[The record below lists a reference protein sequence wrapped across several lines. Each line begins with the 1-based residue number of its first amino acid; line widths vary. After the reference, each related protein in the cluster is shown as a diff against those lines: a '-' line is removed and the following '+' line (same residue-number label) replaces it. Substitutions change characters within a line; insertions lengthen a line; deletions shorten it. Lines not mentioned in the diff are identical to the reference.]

1 MSATTEY
8 RPSVLLLGAASG
20 LSPFGVTITVPLL
33 LMIALDFQA
42 STGEVQFLISAY
54 LFGLATAQPFNGF
67 LCDRFGRRPIL
78 LGGFALF
85 IVASLLA
92 SRAEEL
98 HTLILLRFVQAVG
111 VSVGTVASRAV
122 VRDTHDARGATEA
135 LAYIAAAMGF
145 APILA
150 PIAGGWLGA
159 TGGWQSVFIATALLG
174 AAIWIWIYTAL
185 PETLRPDHARPRLG
199 DWFRNYGRLLRT
211 PAFLGYT
218 FIFGFV
224 QGCFFAFLAVG
235 AAVFERQ
242 LGIGEAEFGLW
253 WGGMAVTYVIGAM
266 VSGRLFR
273 VLDLTRVMDG
283 SVLLV
288 LVGGLLAPLLIW
300 RFGVSMATVLV
311 PLGCIMVA
319 AGTTTPGAL
328 AGAVNLF
335 PQMAGTASGLS
346 SSVGIVVG
354 GVFTVFGGL
363 VYDGDYLPVTGLI
376 AASAV
381 LTALSWVAVRLASR
395 DAGSEHAEKDDPFS

>member
-1 MSATTEY
+1 MKSAAQF

-33 LMIALDFQA
+33 MIIAQDFDAGAGQ
-42 STGEVQFLISAY
+42 VQFLISAY
-54 LFGLATAQPFNGF
+54 LFGLAAAQPVNGY
-67 LCDRFGRRPIL
+67 LCDRFGRRPVL
-78 LGGFALF
+78 LTGFAIF
-85 IVASLLA
+85 IVASLAA
-92 SRAEEL
+92 SQAPSL
-98 HTLILLRFVQAVG
+98 GALIVLRFLQAVG

-159 TGGWQSVFIATALLG
+159 TGGWPTVFLATAALG
-174 AAIWIWIYTAL
+174 AFIWLWIWLSL
-185 PETLRPDHARPRLG
+185 PETLDPATARPR
-199 DWFRNYGRLLRT
+199 WSAWARNYLHLLGN

-218 FIFGFV
+218 LIFGFV

-235 AAVFERQ
+235 ALVFEEH
-242 LGIGEAEFGLW
+242 LAISEAEFGLW
-253 WGGMAVTYVIGAM
+253 WGLMAITYVVGAM

-273 VLDLTRVMDG
+273 VLDLVRVMDA

-288 LVGGLLAPLLIW
+288 LLGGLLAPLLVL
-300 RFGVSMATVLV
+300 RMGVTMPSLLI
-311 PLGCIMVA
+311 PLGIIMVA

-328 AGAVNLF
+328 AGAVNLY
-335 PQMAGTASGLS
+335 PRLAGTASGLS

-354 GVFTVFGGL
+354 GLFTVFGGL
-363 VYDGDYLPVTGLI
+363 LYRGDYLPVAGLI
-376 AASAV
+376 AGSAV
-381 LTALSWVAVRLASR
+381 LTALSWTLVRLTRPRTALEGAS
-395 DAGSEHAEKDDPFS
+395 

>member
-1 MSATTEY
+1 MRTSHAY

-33 LMIALDFQA
+33 LIIALDFEA
-42 STGEVQFLISAY
+42 SAGEVQFLISAY
-54 LFGLATAQPFNGF
+54 LFGLAAAQPFNGY
-67 LCDRFGRRPIL
+67 LCDRFGRRPVL
-78 LGGFALF
+78 LTGFALF
-85 IVASLLA
+85 ILASLAATQATKL
-92 SRAEEL
+92 E
-98 HTLILLRFVQAVG
+98 TLIALRFLQAVG

-150 PIAGGWLGA
+150 PIAGGWLGSA
-159 TGGWQSVFIATALLG
+159 GGWQSVFYATAAIG
-174 AAIWIWIYTAL
+174 VAIWLWSYFAL
-185 PETLRPDHARPRLG
+185 RETLHPDHERPVLSA
-199 DWFRNYGRLLRT
+199 WFRNYCRLLAT

-218 FIFGFV
+218 LIFGFV

-235 AAVFERQ
+235 ASVFERQ

-253 WGGMAVTYVIGAM
+253 WGLMAITYVVGAM

-273 VLDLTRVMDG
+273 SLDLVRVMDG

-288 LVGGLLAPLLIW
+288 LLGGVLAPLLVLQ
-300 RFGVSMATVLV
+300 FGVSMPSVLF
-311 PLGCIMVA
+311 PLGVIMVA

-354 GVFTVFGGL
+354 GVFTVLGGMI
-363 VYDGDYLPVTGLI
+363 YDGDYQPVAWLI
-376 AASAV
+376 SLSAL
-381 LTALSWVAVRLASR
+381 LTALSWALVRLTRPRSALEAS
-395 DAGSEHAEKDDPFS
+395 AH

>member
-1 MSATTEY
+1 M
-8 RPSVLLLGAASG
+8 LLLGAASG

-33 LMIALDFQA
+33 LMIALDFGA
-42 STGEVQFLISAY
+42 TAGEVQFLISAY
-54 LFGLATAQPFNGF
+54 LFGLATAQPFNGY
-67 LCDRFGRRPIL
+67 LCDRLGRRPVL

-85 IVASLLA
+85 ILASLLA
-92 SRAEEL
+92 TQATQLE
-98 HTLILLRFVQAVG
+98 TLIALRFLQAVG

-122 VRDTHDARGATEA
+122 VRDTNDARGATEA

-159 TGGWQSVFIATALLG
+159 VGGWQSVFFVTAVLG
-174 AAIWIWIYTAL
+174 MAIWGWIFVAL
-185 PETLRPDHARPRLG
+185 PETLDPEQARPRLS
-199 DWFRNYGRLLRT
+199 DWLRNYGRLLKA

-235 AAVFERQ
+235 ATVFERQ

-253 WGGMAVTYVIGAM
+253 WGLMAITYVVGAM

-273 VLDLTRVMDG
+273 TRDLVRVMDA

-288 LVGGLLAPLLIW
+288 LIGGTLAPVLIIQ
-300 RFGVSMATVLV
+300 FGVTMPSVLI
-311 PLGCIMVA
+311 PLGIVMVA

-335 PQMAGTASGLS
+335 PQLAGTASGLS

-354 GVFTVFGGL
+354 GVFTVLGGMI
-363 VYDGDYLPVTGLI
+363 YDGDYQPVAWLI
-376 AASAV
+376 ALSAF
-381 LTALSWVAVRLASR
+381 LTALSWTLVRLTRPRSAL
-395 DAGSEHAEKDDPFS
+395 HAPAP

>member
-1 MSATTEY
+1 MNAPTAY

-33 LMIALDFQA
+33 LMIAVEFQA
-42 STGEVQFLISAY
+42 TTGQVQFLISAY
-54 LFGLATAQPFNGF
+54 LFGLATAQPFNGY
-67 LCDRFGRRPIL
+67 LCDRFGRRPVL

-92 SRAEEL
+92 SRAEQLEA
-98 HTLILLRFVQAVG
+98 LIVLRFLQAVG

-122 VRDTHDARGATEA
+122 VRDTNDARGATEA

-159 TGGWQSVFIATALLG
+159 SGGWQSVFIATALLG
-174 AAIWIWIYTAL
+174 AAIWTWIFFAL
-185 PETLRPDHARPRLG
+185 PETLRPDHEKPRLADG
-199 DWFRNYGRLLRT
+199 FGHYAQLLGT

-235 AAVFERQ
+235 AAVFEQQ

-273 VLDLTRVMDG
+273 VLDLNRVMDG

-288 LVGGLLAPLLIW
+288 VAGGLLAPLLVW
-300 RFGVSMATVLV
+300 HFGISMATVLV
-311 PLGCIMVA
+311 PLGFIMVA

-354 GVFTVFGGL
+354 GVFTVLGGL
-363 VYDGDYLPVTGLI
+363 VYEGDYLPVTGLI
-376 AASAV
+376 AGSAV
-381 LTALSWVAVRLASR
+381 LTALSWITVRLTT
-395 DAGSEHAEKDDPFS
+395 SERETSGKKEAI

>member
-1 MSATTEY
+1 MTLPTSY

-33 LMIALDFQA
+33 LMIALDFNA
-42 STGEVQFLISAY
+42 TTGQVQFLISAY
-54 LFGLATAQPFNGF
+54 LFGLATAQPFNGY
-67 LCDRFGRRPIL
+67 LCDRYGRRPVL

-85 IVASLLA
+85 ILASLLA
-92 SRAEEL
+92 SRAEQLE
-98 HTLILLRFVQAVG
+98 TLIVLRFLQAVG

-122 VRDTHDARGATEA
+122 VRDTNDARGATEA

-150 PIAGGWLGA
+150 PILGGWLGA
-159 TGGWQSVFIATALLG
+159 SGGWQSVFLATALLG
-174 AAIWIWIYTAL
+174 AAIWAWIFFAL
-185 PETLRPDHARPRLG
+185 PETLHPEHAKPRLG
-199 DWFRNYGRLLRT
+199 DWFRNYGRLLGT

-235 AAVFERQ
+235 AAVFEQQ

-273 VLDLTRVMDG
+273 VLDLARVMDG

-288 LVGGLLAPLLIW
+288 LGGGLLAPFLVW

-354 GVFTVFGGL
+354 GVFTVLGGL
-363 VYDGDYLPVTGLI
+363 VYEGDYLPVTGLI
-376 AASAV
+376 AASAL
-381 LTALSWVAVRLASR
+381 LTALSWVAVRLSNAKPRGGASE
-395 DAGSEHAEKDDPFS
+395 EHDVIS